1 MGRNVRNT
9 RMSVLLTERCV
20 YMSGAIRERK
30 RYIIRNMNST
40 LASKPRVFDI
50 VLEEGRAFFEVKQE
64 KRRERVSFEDVI
76 EQIKAAK
83 EEVTGD

>member
-1 MGRNVRNT
+1 M
-9 RMSVLLTERCV
+9 
-20 YMSGAIRERK
+20 K
-30 RYIIRNMNST
+30 RYKIRNPNSLQET
-40 LASKPRVFDI
+40 KPRVFDI
-50 VLEEGRAFFEVKQE
+50 ILEDDQVFFEVKQE

>member
-1 MGRNVRNT
+1 M
-9 RMSVLLTERCV
+9 
-20 YMSGAIRERK
+20 K
-30 RYIIRNMNST
+30 RYTIRNLSSS
-40 LASKPRVFDI
+40 LESKPRVFDI

-83 EEVTGD
+83 EEVTRD

>member
-1 MGRNVRNT
+1 M
-9 RMSVLLTERCV
+9 
-20 YMSGAIRERK
+20 K
-30 RYIIRNMNST
+30 RYTIRNLNST
-40 LASKPRVFDI
+40 LETKPRVFDI

-83 EEVTGD
+83 EEVTRN

>member
-1 MGRNVRNT
+1 M
-9 RMSVLLTERCV
+9 
-20 YMSGAIRERK
+20 K
-30 RYIIRNMNST
+30 RYKIRNLNSPQQ
-40 LASKPRVFDI
+40 AKPRVFDI
-50 VLEEGRAFFEVKQE
+50 ILEDDQVFFEVKQE

>member
-1 MGRNVRNT
+1 M
-9 RMSVLLTERCV
+9 
-20 YMSGAIRERK
+20 K
-30 RYIIRNMNST
+30 RYTIRNLNST
-40 LASKPRVFDI
+40 LETKPRVFDI

-83 EEVTGD
+83 EEMTGD

>member
-1 MGRNVRNT
+1 M
-9 RMSVLLTERCV
+9 
-20 YMSGAIRERK
+20 K
-30 RYIIRNMNST
+30 RYTIRNLNST
-40 LASKPRVFDI
+40 LETKPRVFDI

-83 EEVTGD
+83 EEVTRD

>member
-1 MGRNVRNT
+1 M
-9 RMSVLLTERCV
+9 
-20 YMSGAIRERK
+20 K
-30 RYIIRNMNST
+30 RYKIRNLNSPQET
-40 LASKPRVFDI
+40 KPRVFDI
-50 VLEEGRAFFEVKQE
+50 ILEDDQVFFEVKQE

>member
-1 MGRNVRNT
+1 M
-9 RMSVLLTERCV
+9 
-20 YMSGAIRERK
+20 K
-30 RYIIRNMNST
+30 RYTIRNLNST
-40 LASKPRVFDI
+40 LETKPRVFDI